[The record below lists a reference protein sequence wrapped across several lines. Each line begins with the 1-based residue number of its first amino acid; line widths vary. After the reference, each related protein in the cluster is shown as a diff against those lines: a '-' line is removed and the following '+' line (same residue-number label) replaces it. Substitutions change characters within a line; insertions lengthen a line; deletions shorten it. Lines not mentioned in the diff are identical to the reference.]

1 MRSGEVR
8 LHHMAIVHVDLLAVE
23 QVVQVH
29 STDAVGAHI
38 DAEFVSDVVHVLLA
52 DELVIDA
59 ETASMLE
66 DLVEVA
72 RAHQLAMGV
81 PVAVLRSV
89 NIDMMVMMIVMLI
102 NKVLND
108 DWVAWADLEAISLHT
123 LAQEN
128 LDGLLF
134 TQLDAR

>member
-1 MRSGEVR
+1 MRSGEVG

-81 PVAVLRSV
+81 PVAVLRCVHV
-89 NIDMMVMMIVMLI
+89 NMMIMVI
-102 NKVLND
+102 VVFVTEVLND

-128 LDGLLF
+128 LNGLLV
-134 TQLDAR
+134 TQLDAG